1 MSDLNN
7 DQNKNFLDSRTIIAI
22 ALVGLVW
29 FGWQTYLGKK
39 YPQANKPVASPEA
52 TTTPTAEN
60 TETKK
65 DTTTADK
72 AAAPAL
78 KTSEKK
84 APVEE
89 KLTAY
94 ENDEVSMQFSSKGM
108 GIKSLVLKKHNDRAH
123 QPMVMGATDNHSLF
137 EMATVNSEEP
147 IDFAI
152 TKVSD
157 HVFEGVATVGTTKII
172 RTIEISPD
180 TQGMKNTV
188 LLQNIGE
195 DFRGIVVAIPEKA
208 MEHASGSFLIPSFE
222 HQELIVL
229 HSGKEE
235 RVNTSS
241 SKEKVV
247 KEFANVSLAG
257 IGTQYFTSAM
267 VDKSEIIPEA
277 RISGGGLETKEIF
290 TKVIYKTNN
299 GKANQ
304 ELKWFAFSG
313 PKSLS
318 TLEKIDKELSK
329 VVNLGFFN
337 QIARILLVLL
347 KWFHSVFG
355 NWGVAIILLTLL
367 VRLLVLPLNVTT
379 FKSTKKMQK
388 LQPLIAAI
396 RERYKDDPQ
405 AMNRETMGLWK
416 EHKVNP
422 LGGCLPMLL
431 QLPIFFALYQV
442 LGQSIELYQAPFFGW
457 IHDLSVKDPFY
468 VLPVLMG
475 ICMYFQ
481 GKLTPTT
488 MDPTQQKIMQFL
500 PVVFSLMMIS
510 LPAGL
515 TLYIFIN
522 TLAGILLQQM
532 FMRDPKTAVAKT
544 AKA

>member
-22 ALVGLVW
+22 VMVGLVW

-39 YPQANKPVASPEA
+39 YPQVQKPAATTEATATTLPGTPATETSAAAVKPV
-52 TTTPTAEN
+52 
-60 TETKK
+60 
-65 DTTTADK
+65 
-72 AAAPAL
+72 
-78 KTSEKK
+78 EKK
-84 APVEE
+84 APSEE
-89 KLTAY
+89 KLLAY
-94 ENDEVSMQFSSKGM
+94 ENDEISLQLSSRGM
-108 GIKSLVLKKHNDRAH
+108 GIKSLTLKKHTDRAQ

-137 EMATVNSEEP
+137 ELALLNSEEP
-147 IDFAI
+147 LDFAI

-157 HVFEGVATVGTTKII
+157 HIFEGTATVGTTKIV
-172 RTIEISPD
+172 RTVEIFPD
-180 TQGMKNTV
+180 TQAMRNTV
-188 LLQNIGE
+188 LFQNMGD
-195 DFRGIVVAIPEKA
+195 DFRGIVVSIPEKA
-208 MEHASGSFLIPSFE
+208 MAYESGSFLIPTFE

-229 HSGKEE
+229 HSGTEE
-235 RVNTSS
+235 RVNTSA

-247 KEFANVSLAG
+247 KEFGNVSLAG
-257 IGTQYFTSAM
+257 IGTQYFTSAI

-277 RISGGGLETKEIF
+277 RISGGAAETEIF
-290 TKVIYKTNN
+290 TKLIYKFN
-299 GKANQ
+299 GGKTTQ
-304 ELKWFAFSG
+304 ELKWFAYSG
-313 PKSLS
+313 PKSLA
-318 TLEKIDKELSK
+318 TLEKIDKDLAS

-379 FKSTKKMQK
+379 FRSTKAMQK
-388 LQPLIAAI
+388 LQPLIASI

-405 AMNRETMGLWK
+405 AMNRETMALWK

-500 PVVFSLMMIS
+500 PVVFSLMMIT

-532 FMRDPKTAVAKT
+532 FMRDPKTVATKA